1 MATGYTITN
10 LDSRLKSYLETNGVE
25 ILTKALFNSESAK
38 YFNIQTGV
46 TADQPII
53 RLDSSITL
61 ADASTCGFEAT
72 GEDTFTNRI
81 LSPKFL
87 KLNKEFCPKDLLKTW
102 AHSEVKMSATGQE
115 LPFEELLIDSNVN
128 QLAKVN
134 EQLIW
139 EGDITNGT
147 GNLALMDGIITIA
160 RADANTVKIDAG
172 TDSLWTRVQKTWL
185 ALDPAIADKCTVF
198 MSIANYKQ
206 LIVDLMNANQYHIFE
221 EYNGEYKMTMPGT
234 NLVIRG
240 VSGITQDVIV
250 ATPEENLYLG
260 VDAESD
266 NEVVDLY
273 FDKSDRTFKFVIEY
287 AYATQYAF
295 SEFVYLNE
303 ATDEGTQTPSE
314 PTTPGENEEGTE
326 EEGTET
332 GE

>member
-1 MATGYTITN
+1 MANSYTISN

-25 ILTKALFNSESAK
+25 VLTKALFNSESAK

-46 TADQPII
+46 TAEQPII
-53 RLDSSITL
+53 RLDSTITL
-61 ADASTCGFEAT
+61 ADASSCGFTAT

-102 AHSEVKMSATGQE
+102 AHSEVKMAATGEE

-128 QLAKVN
+128 QLGKVN

-139 EGDITNGT
+139 EGDTTDGA

-172 TDSLWTRVQKTWL
+172 TDDLWTRVQKTWL

-206 LIVDLMNANQYHIFE
+206 LIVNLMNANQYHIFE
-221 EYNGEYKMTMPGT
+221 EYTGEYKMTMPGT
-234 NLVIRG
+234 NLTIRG
-240 VSGITQDVIV
+240 VSGITEDVIV
-250 ATPEENLYLG
+250 CTPEENLYLG
-260 VDAESD
+260 VDGEGD
-266 NEVVDLY
+266 TEVVDLY

-287 AYATQYAF
+287 AYCVQYAF

-303 ATDEGTQTPSE
+303 KAVEGASEVTPD
-314 PTTPGENEEGTE
+314 ENEGEGE
-326 EEGTET
+326 
-332 GE
+332 

>member
-1 MATGYTITN
+1 MANSYTISN

-25 ILTKALFNSESAK
+25 ILTKALFNSESAR
-38 YFNIQTGV
+38 YFQIQTGV
-46 TADQPII
+46 TAEQPII

-61 ADASTCGFEAT
+61 ADASTCGFTAT

-102 AHSEVKMSATGQE
+102 AHSEVKMAATGQE
-115 LPFEELLIDSNVN
+115 LPFEELLIESNVN

-139 EGDITNGT
+139 EGDTTNGT

-160 RADANTVKIDAG
+160 RADVNTVKIDAG

-185 ALDPAIADKCTVF
+185 ALDSSIADKCTLF

-206 LIVDLMNANQYHIFE
+206 LIIDLMNSNQYHIFE
-221 EYNGEYKMTMPGT
+221 EYNGEYRMTMPGT

-240 VSGITQDVIV
+240 VSGITEDVIV

-266 NEVVDLY
+266 SEVVDLY

-287 AYATQYAF
+287 AYAVQYAF
-295 SEFVYLNE
+295 SEYIYLNE
-303 ATDEGTQTPSE
+303 ASDEV
-314 PTTPGENEEGTE
+314 TPGENEGGENEGGENEGEGT
-326 EEGTET
+326 